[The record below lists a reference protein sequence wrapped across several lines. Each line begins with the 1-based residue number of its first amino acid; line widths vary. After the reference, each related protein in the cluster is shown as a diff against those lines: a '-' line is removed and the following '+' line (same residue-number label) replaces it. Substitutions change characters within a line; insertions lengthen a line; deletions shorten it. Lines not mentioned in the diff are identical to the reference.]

1 MNPFVFFT
9 PTRVYFGEYASSGCG
24 DFISELGGKQVLL
37 VSDSFLSKS
46 GMLSSIIDSITSA
59 SGHEP
64 VIFTEVPSDSDID
77 CVNKAAEVARA
88 HSCDSIVAVG
98 GGSVIDTA
106 KVIAICLSFGGELLD
121 YQGLNI
127 IDRKLVP
134 MVAIPTTAGTGSEVS
149 FVAMVKDHSEGKKL
163 MFGSRFLAPD
173 VALLDPSLLLTLPPR
188 LTAATGID
196 AVTHSIECYVA
207 SGTNSVFTDT
217 LCLEALRLL
226 YQYLPV
232 SCVDGADMDARSAT
246 LSASCMAGVAFT
258 NGGVGVIHALAHAV
272 GSKYGTHHGMT
283 NGVLLPHG
291 MRFNLEA
298 VAPQY
303 ARLSRALGISDEP
316 DDRLCAEKLVASIEN
331 LVVKI
336 QLPTTLRELGV
347 PELSESIL
355 AELVDLA
362 ASDPA
367 IMFNPREATIE
378 DLLDLLQRA
387 Y

>member
-1 MNPFVFFT
+1 
-9 PTRVYFGEYASSGCG
+9 
-24 DFISELGGKQVLL
+24 
-37 VSDSFLSKS
+37 
-46 GMLSSIIDSITSA
+46 
-59 SGHEP
+59 
-64 VIFTEVPSDSDID
+64 
-77 CVNKAAEVARA
+77 
-88 HSCDSIVAVG
+88 
-98 GGSVIDTA
+98 
-106 KVIAICLSFGGELLD
+106 
-121 YQGLNI
+121 
-127 IDRKLVP
+127 
-134 MVAIPTTAGTGSEVS
+134 
-149 FVAMVKDHSEGKKL
+149 
-163 MFGSRFLAPD
+163 
-173 VALLDPSLLLTLPPR
+173 
-188 LTAATGID
+188 
-196 AVTHSIECYVA
+196 
-207 SGTNSVFTDT
+207 
-217 LCLEALRLL
+217 
-226 YQYLPV
+226 
-232 SCVDGADMDARSAT
+232 
-246 LSASCMAGVAFT
+246 
-258 NGGVGVIHALAHAV
+258 
-272 GSKYGTHHGMT
+272 MT

-367 IMFNPREATIE
+367 IMFNPREATNE